1 MPGRHRRGWG
11 GRHSQ
16 SPHHH
21 RTHWRLREHRFP
33 LSEAGVDEKVRLVTV
48 VAGRRLL
55 RRLADL
61 GLTPGTEMTVRRA
74 VGPLVLALGE
84 GLIALGRGVARLVI
98 VEKVDHQG

>member
-1 MPGRHRRGWG
+1 
-11 GRHSQ
+11 
-16 SPHHH
+16 
-21 RTHWRLREHRFP
+21 
-33 LSEAGVDEKVRLVTV
+33 VDEKVRLVTV

-84 GLIALGRGVARLVI
+84 GLIALGRGAARLVI
-98 VEKVDHQG
+98 VEKVDDQG

>member
-1 MPGRHRRGWG
+1 M
-11 GRHSQ
+11 
-16 SPHHH
+16 
-21 RTHWRLREHRFP
+21 
-33 LSEAGVDEKVRLVTV
+33 DEKVRLVTV

-84 GLIALGRGVARLVI
+84 GLIALGRSAARLVI
-98 VEKVDHQG
+98 VEKVDDQG

>member
-1 MPGRHRRGWG
+1 M
-11 GRHSQ
+11 
-16 SPHHH
+16 
-21 RTHWRLREHRFP
+21 
-33 LSEAGVDEKVRLVTV
+33 RLVTV

-84 GLIALGRGVARLVI
+84 GLIALGRSAARLVI
-98 VEKVDHQG
+98 VEKVDDQG

>member
-1 MPGRHRRGWG
+1 
-11 GRHSQ
+11 
-16 SPHHH
+16 
-21 RTHWRLREHRFP
+21 
-33 LSEAGVDEKVRLVTV
+33 VDEKVRLVTV

-84 GLIALGRGVARLVI
+84 GLIALGRSAARLVI
-98 VEKVDHQG
+98 VEKVDDQG

>member
-1 MPGRHRRGWG
+1 MAQER
-11 GRHSQ
+11 
-16 SPHHH
+16 
-21 RTHWRLREHRFP
+21 
-33 LSEAGVDEKVRLVTV
+33 VRLVTV

-84 GLIALGRGVARLVI
+84 GLIALGRGAARQVI
-98 VEKVDHQG
+98 VERADRRE